1 MFGRFILFGLSI
13 IISISI
19 LSCESVNSAREAF
32 NPPNPR
38 IVGAQA
44 ESGMSG
50 LDYQVNVFCTVRN
63 DGGAG
68 NITVTATLNKG
79 GYWEKRSV
87 EYLPENRSGK
97 LTFNF
102 KEPSVMSGGLNE
114 GDYSC
119 SAEAGG

>member
-19 LSCESVNSAREAF
+19 LTCESVNSAREAF
-32 NPPNPR
+32 NPPHPR
-38 IVGAQA
+38 IIGAQA
-44 ESGMSG
+44 ESGTSG
-50 LDYQVNVFCTVRN
+50 FDYQVNVFCTILN
-63 DGGAG
+63 EGGAG
-68 NITVTATLNKG
+68 NSTVTATLNKG

-87 EYLPENRSGK
+87 EYFPENRSGK

-119 SAEAGG
+119 LAEAGG